1 MKLVIV
7 YHQGL
12 VGVDRVLLRKEQGG
26 GLREGGNQV
35 LQYPNI

>member
-12 VGVDRVLLRKEQGG
+12 VGVDRGLLRKEQGG
-26 GLREGGNQV
+26 GLREGENQV
-35 LQYPNI
+35 LHYLHI